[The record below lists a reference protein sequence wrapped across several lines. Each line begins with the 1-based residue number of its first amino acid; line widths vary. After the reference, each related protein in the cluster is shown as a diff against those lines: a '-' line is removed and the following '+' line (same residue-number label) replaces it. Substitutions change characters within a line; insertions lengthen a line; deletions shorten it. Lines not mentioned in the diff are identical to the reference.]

1 MDQRS
6 KKLRKTVVD
15 IISVERRGHF
25 GPAMSSIEILR
36 VLFDNFLQFRSSQ
49 PEWSERDRF
58 ILSKGHGCL
67 SLYSILEDKGF
78 FSKEELLTFCKP
90 DSPFG
95 GHPDRGKVS
104 GVEASTG
111 ALGHGLPIGVGIA
124 LAAKIKQKGHRV
136 VVLTGDGELNEGS
149 VWEAALSAAKH
160 KLCNLTV
167 MIDYN
172 KFQSYGAISE
182 VLDLEPLVDKWRS
195 FGFAVEEV
203 DGHDVKALEK
213 LMSKLPLKQNKPSAI
228 ICHTIKGKGFDFAEG
243 KIKWHHKSKISDADI
258 KLMYQHLL

>member
-6 KKLRKTVVD
+6 KDLRRTVVD

-36 VLFDNFLQFRSSQ
+36 VLFDSFLQYRPSQ
-49 PEWSERDRF
+49 QYWKDRDRF

-67 SLYSILEDKGF
+67 SLYSILADKGF
-78 FSKEELLTFCKP
+78 FSKEELLTFCTP

-95 GHPDRGKVS
+95 GHPDRGKVP

-111 ALGHGLPIGVGIA
+111 ALGHGLPIGVGMAIA
-124 LAAKIKQKGHRV
+124 ARIKQQSHRII
-136 VVLTGDGELNEGS
+136 VLTGDGEINEGS
-149 VWEAALSAAKH
+149 IWEAALSASKH
-160 KLCNLTV
+160 KLSNLTV

-172 KFQSYGAISE
+172 KFQSYGQTSE
-182 VLDLEPLVDKWRS
+182 VLDLEPLVDKWSS

-203 DGHDVKALEK
+203 DGHNVKELEE
-213 LMSKLPLKQNKPSAI
+213 LTARLPFDQNKPSVI
-228 ICHTIKGKGFDFAEG
+228 ICHTIKGKGFDFAEA
-243 KIKWHHKSKISDADI
+243 KIEWHHKSKISDEELNA
-258 KLMYQHLL
+258 MYEYL

>member
-78 FSKEELLTFCKP
+78 FF
-90 DSPFG
+90 
-95 GHPDRGKVS
+95 
-104 GVEASTG
+104 
-111 ALGHGLPIGVGIA
+111 
-124 LAAKIKQKGHRV
+124 
-136 VVLTGDGELNEGS
+136 
-149 VWEAALSAAKH
+149 
-160 KLCNLTV
+160 
-167 MIDYN
+167 
-172 KFQSYGAISE
+172 
-182 VLDLEPLVDKWRS
+182 
-195 FGFAVEEV
+195 
-203 DGHDVKALEK
+203 
-213 LMSKLPLKQNKPSAI
+213 
-228 ICHTIKGKGFDFAEG
+228 
-243 KIKWHHKSKISDADI
+243 
-258 KLMYQHLL
+258 

>member
-15 IISVERRGHF
+15 IIAVERRGHF

-36 VLFDNFLQFRSSQ
+36 VLFDNFLQFRPSE
-49 PEWSERDRF
+49 PEWDDRDRF

-95 GHPDRGKVS
+95 GHPDRGKVL

-111 ALGHGLPIGVGIA
+111 ALGHGLPIGVGMA
-124 LAAKIKQKGHRV
+124 LAATIKQKSYRV

-160 KLCNLTV
+160 KLSNLTV

-172 KFQSYGAISE
+172 KFQSYGQTSE
-182 VLDLEPLVDKWRS
+182 VLDLEPLA
-195 FGFAVEEV
+195 AVSYT
-203 DGHDVKALEK
+203 HLT
-213 LMSKLPLKQNKPSAI
+213 LP
-228 ICHTIKGKGFDFAEG
+228 TIY
-243 KIKWHHKSKISDADI
+243 SV
-258 KLMYQHLL
+258 